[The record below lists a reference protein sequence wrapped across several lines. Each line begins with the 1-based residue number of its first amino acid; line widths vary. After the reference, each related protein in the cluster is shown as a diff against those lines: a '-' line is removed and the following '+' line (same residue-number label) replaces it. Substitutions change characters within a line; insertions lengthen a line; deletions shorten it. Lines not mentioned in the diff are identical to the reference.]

1 MTAPTTNFE
10 KQWEKG
16 LKFKKR
22 SGKFV
27 GYCTFVKT
35 QINVCQL
42 LQICHCPANKL
53 CKSNFWQINRF
64 FKKKKK
70 KPPQNFDYKTWYLEV
85 TISLFDQTDR
95 EKITSLAFIFC
106 DTIYVLCM
114 LERLFLWWNN
124 PIHEWT
130 SKDFLGDKLLL
141 MSHFVSLG
149 KDTPPPLVFCKV

>member
-1 MTAPTTNFE
+1 MLKVCNVQSKFDNMYYAPTTNFE

-70 KPPQNFDYKTWYLEV
+70 KATTKLWLQNLILRSNYF
-85 TISLFDQTDR
+85 TIWSNRSWKNNLSCFYF
-95 EKITSLAFIFC
+95 LLHH
-106 DTIYVLCM
+106 LCFM
-114 LERLFLWWNN
+114 HAW
-124 PIHEWT
+124 
-130 SKDFLGDKLLL
+130 K
-141 MSHFVSLG
+141 V
-149 KDTPPPLVFCKV
+149 VFMVK